1 MSRLVTP
8 WLRHV
13 DGACPFDSFSSPT
26 LFALFNPLVS
36 LSTILRYM
44 EEDADEAFY
53 DCDPGYCGDLLNTLQ
68 APVYCIN
75 LALSDR
81 LLEDSSDATGP
92 VQVDSPVVSRGLFQS
107 VPISYSNLDD
117 SDCLQIDC
125 LSCTVLISSF
135 AYPEYESCTPAIRS
149 ISSRRDQQ
157 ILEFIPY
164 ADEPGFHGAAY
175 SALYDTFAWQTSW
188 YDVDYEQQIPFYP
201 MVTGSAG
208 LLSTLQ
214 KRDLLRWGTAVPTDE
229 LNIIRTVSKQGTQ
242 LPSLWKSVRS
252 SDSVFCR
259 STNCVE
265 ALCTM
270 HKHPKAPLTHVRHRK
285 ANAEYE
291 EAMYTRQANRASPS
305 CHANCYR
312 SEQDVTDDDPLIVNS
327 DVCDVLKL
335 FPDAPMCKLASLC
348 RVDCRDVYHHRLL
361 LLPTESS
368 SIPQYAGDDGIEP
381 KEQLDPYLCNHEG
394 PCKVTICTC
403 ARDRRRCSRRCSCA
417 ARCAMRGG
425 CSCKHG
431 ICKTHCPCHAN
442 GWECSPDFCIR
453 PKLKYNK
460 ARITTSHTRNQ
471 EYRGSLKHFCK
482 FMPMQREIQP
492 AIAVSQGSYG
502 LGAFAQKNLA
512 KDTYLGEYTAE
523 MFPALH
529 DPKDRRRFD
538 RAERK
543 IHRHRKRN
551 YLYTLDSEDND
562 NDESRTGSTML
573 LDAATAGNPTR
584 SLNDSR
590 GATELLNV
598 AARTVIVDGDRRIML
613 YTTTKVEAGQELL
626 LGYGEN
632 YWIPDNEPSSDEE
645 RFDMALL
652 HRDDTRELSKEI
664 RTAYDDE
671 RDNA

>member
-348 RVDCRDVYHHRLL
+348 RVDCRDVSVSTLGCTTGVERVLTRHAVICRTLQSHNLHMRQRQETMQQAMQLRRTLRDAGRLFL
-361 LLPTESS
+361 QAWHLQDTF
-368 SIPQYAGDDGIEP
+368 
-381 KEQLDPYLCNHEG
+381 
-394 PCKVTICTC
+394 
-403 ARDRRRCSRRCSCA
+403 
-417 ARCAMRGG
+417 
-425 CSCKHG
+425 
-431 ICKTHCPCHAN
+431 
-442 GWECSPDFCIR
+442 PDFCIR